1 MGKSRKA
8 YRKKTKNRKRRRN
21 LKGGAPETD
30 GQSITNSRV
39 EDEKSTDG
47 NEELIAQR
55 MAENVVKKKKLKEV
69 NKEVNKSDKVLDRI
83 KNERQSITQNVN
95 VKDSKFEEDAVQLR
109 YYEDEFDKKLAE
121 LNAIKELLEQARKEY
136 NNSKRNYQYSQI
148 DKFKYP

>member
-30 GQSITNSRV
+30 GKSITNIGV

-55 MAENVVKKKKLKEV
+55 MAENVVKKKELKEV
-69 NKEVNKSDKVLDRI
+69 NKEVNKSNKVLDRI

-136 NNSKRNYQYSQI
+136 NNSKRNFQYSQI